1 MKQYINWS
9 IASALLLS
17 QSIVHAGGSGLTG
30 SGVPS
35 NMKFYAGAS
44 AGLSSH
50 DGACKANADGLLSC
64 DDNDTGYKVFGG
76 VRLNPENSSVVL
88 PALGVEGGYINFGEN
103 KAEGDILSSR
113 KVPIG
118 TGTSSNTITGT
129 YLAGVGYMPVAENT
143 EIMGKAGA
151 VFWDQNYERTVAN
164 DPTLN
169 AKTSDSGV
177 GMLVGA
183 GIQHKFS
190 PNLAVRGEYE
200 RALKVG
206 KDTVNETDASL
217 LSVGA
222 VFSTY

>member
-17 QSIVHAGGSGLTG
+17 QSIVHAGGSGLSG

-50 DGACKANADGLLSC
+50 DGACNGEIEPLYSC
-64 DDNDTGYKVFGG
+64 DDKDTGYKVFGG
-76 VRLNPENSSVVL
+76 VRLDPDQHASSYML
-88 PALGVEGGYINFGEN
+88 PAIGLEAGYIDFGEN
-103 KAEGDILSSR
+103 KASGKEPPRGDYKRESDNNISG
-113 KVPIG
+113 I
-118 TGTSSNTITGT
+118 
-129 YLAGVGYMPVAENT
+129 YAAAVGYLPVSANT
-143 EIMGKAGA
+143 EVMGKAGA
-151 VFWDQNYERTVAN
+151 LFGTQESSVKTDYTNPITDNFSN
-164 DPTLN
+164 DDVSALV
-169 AKTSDSGV
+169 GV
-177 GMLVGA
+177 GV
-183 GIQHKFS
+183 QHKFS

>member
-1 MKQYINWS
+1 MKYSLNWS

-17 QSIVHAGGSGLTG
+17 QSVVYAGGSGLAG

-44 AGLSSH
+44 AGLSSQ
-50 DGACKANADGLLSC
+50 DAACSASGNGLLSC
-64 DDNDTGYKVFGG
+64 DDQDNGYKVFAG
-76 VRLNPENSSVVL
+76 VRLNPENSAVVL
-88 PALGVEGGYINFGEN
+88 PALGLEGGYVDFGES
-103 KAEGDILSSR
+103 KGEGDILSAR
-113 KVPIG
+113 NIPIG
-118 TGTSSNTITGT
+118 TGKSTSAISGT
-129 YLAGVGYMPVAENT
+129 YLAGVGYMPVAQNT
-143 EIMGKAGA
+143 EILAKAGA
-151 VFWDQNYERTVAN
+151 VFWNQDYERNVPN
-164 DPTLN
+164 DPSLN

-177 GMLVGA
+177 GMLLGA
-183 GIQHKFS
+183 GVQHQFT

-206 KDTVNETDASL
+206 KDTVNQTDASL

>member
-1 MKQYINWS
+1 MKQYLNWS

-50 DGACKANADGLLSC
+50 DGACQANAEGLLSC
-64 DDNDTGYKVFGG
+64 DDRDTGYKVFAG
-76 VRLNPENSSVVL
+76 VRLNPENTSLVL
-88 PALGVEGGYINFGEN
+88 PSLGVEGGYIDFGEN

-113 KVPIG
+113 KIPIG
-118 TGTSSNTITGT
+118 TGTSSNAISGT

-143 EIMGKAGA
+143 EIIGKAGA
-151 VFWDQNYERTVAN
+151 VFWNQDYERNVAN
-164 DPTLN
+164 DPSLN

-183 GIQHKFS
+183 GVQHKFS